1 VSWAPIDD
9 LVAGIMAGRL
19 HNPVMI
25 MGVLAA
31 AASRRN
37 GWADL
42 RPSDDPWT
50 FRAKLLA
57 AGRRR

>member
-1 VSWAPIDD
+1 
-9 LVAGIMAGRL
+9 
-19 HNPVMI
+19 MI

-42 RPSDDPWT
+42 RPCDDPWT
-50 FRAKLLA
+50 FRAEVLA
-57 AGRRR
+57 AGRRK